1 MGSFAV
7 KAGVFVALVAATTG
21 LLLVAAPVL
30 LLGGYSL
37 VVMAATALVGT
48 AYLGVA
54 LACRWRKP

>member
-48 AYLGVA
+48 AYLCVA

>member
-1 MGSFAV
+1 M
-7 KAGVFVALVAATTG
+7 
-21 LLLVAAPVL
+21 VAAPVL

-48 AYLGVA
+48 AYLCVA